1 MNKKIISAVGILAV
15 ASAAGIFLS
24 PQFKDWQAQRA
35 IEQAKQAKYDS
46 ELEKTVSLHWGW
58 KGFSS
63 EDTGWYI
70 KVADSRK
77 APLAKWDELPEQ
89 PQIITQIW
97 RHEDRKKAG
106 LYTMNLDGSNLQ
118 MLLTP
123 EETGGLVS
131 WLQRTRPFRSPNG
144 RYIFFD
150 MGLFETTKSCAWAD
164 LKTREIVRFGG
175 ACLFGGW
182 LPDSSKAYVYVDFD
196 IQEFDSQTMTLSR
209 LPLKS
214 DYPRSRDIDRTGMTE
229 EQHSKIIFDTPEN
242 VRLTGDGKTLLV
254 NIKAHYM
261 IDKLNRKAEPR
272 LYQYKIGDW
281 QHYSLADY
289 YPKECDLNKLVLWR
303 EDGHAFVCDTEQGK
317 RSFSTADL
325 SQSYPLAKD
334 AVYVLQHNVLAGDK
348 PANILLR
355 RNRQQN
361 EQSPIDKLR
370 YFYSPKVKGDD
381 ISGFSLYIPP
391 HLVDDFD
398 HYNLVDTLPPLPT
411 HKQYQDAYD
420 KYFEQKTK
428 KCEKFWQDDYQGKDV
443 SWDECQDVCEIKR
456 VGDRFV
462 TSSQC
467 KPVKGSRRG

>member
-1 MNKKIISAVGILAV
+1 
-15 ASAAGIFLS
+15 
-24 PQFKDWQAQRA
+24 
-35 IEQAKQAKYDS
+35 
-46 ELEKTVSLHWGW
+46 
-58 KGFSS
+58 
-63 EDTGWYI
+63 
-70 KVADSRK
+70 
-77 APLAKWDELPEQ
+77 
-89 PQIITQIW
+89 
-97 RHEDRKKAG
+97 
-106 LYTMNLDGSNLQ
+106 MNLDGSNLQ
-118 MLLTP
+118 TLLTP

-164 LKTREIVRFGG
+164 LKTRKIVRFGG

-182 LPDSSKAYVYVDFD
+182 LPDSSKAYVYEGYDVY
-196 IQEFDSQTMTLSR
+196 EFDSKTMSQNL
-209 LPLKS
+209 LPLKYKNPIS
-214 DYPRSRDIDRTGMTE
+214 SEIDTTRM
-229 EQHSKIIFDTPEN
+229 TPEQMSD
-242 VRLTGDGKTLLV
+242 VVFDAPKDIRLTGDAKSILV
-254 NIKAHYM
+254 NVITNYGRAELNNKA
-261 IDKLNRKAEPR
+261 KPK

-289 YPKECDLNKLVLWR
+289 YPKECNQEKLILWR
-303 EDGHAFVCDTEQGK
+303 EDDHAFVCDTEQGK

-348 PANILLR
+348 STDILLR

-456 VGDRFV
+456 VGDHFV

>member
-1 MNKKIISAVGILAV
+1 MNKQIISAVGILAL
-15 ASAAGIFLS
+15 ASAAGVFLS
-24 PQFKDWQAQRA
+24 PHFKAWEAQRA
-35 IEQAKQAKYDS
+35 IEQAKQAKYDAA
-46 ELEKTVSLHWGW
+46 LEKTVSLHWQW

-63 EDTGWYI
+63 VDTDWTI
-70 KVADSRK
+70 EVSDSRK

-118 MLLTP
+118 TLLTP

-164 LKTREIVRFGG
+164 LKTRKIVRFGG

-317 RSFSTADL
+317 RSYSTSDI
-325 SQSYPLAKD
+325 SHSYSMAKD
-334 AVYVLQHNVLAGDK
+334 SSYVLQHQVLAGDERVS
-348 PANILLR
+348 ILLR
-355 RNRQQN
+355 RERQESEN
-361 EQSPIDKLR
+361 SPIDVLR
-370 YFYSPKVKGDD
+370 YFYEPSVDRK
-381 ISGFSLYIPP
+381 IIGFSLYIPP
-391 HLVDDFD
+391 KLVSNFDD
-398 HYNLVDTLPPLPT
+398 YNLAGTLPPLPT
-411 HKQYQDAYD
+411 AKQYQDAYD
-420 KYFEQKTK
+420 KYFEQKME
-428 KCEKFWQDDYQGKDV
+428 KCEKFWQDEYQGKDV
-443 SWDECQDVCEIKR
+443 SWGSCKQICEIEK
-456 VGDRFV
+456 VGSHFV
-462 TSSQC
+462 TSSRC
-467 KPVKGSRRG
+467 HKVKGARRG